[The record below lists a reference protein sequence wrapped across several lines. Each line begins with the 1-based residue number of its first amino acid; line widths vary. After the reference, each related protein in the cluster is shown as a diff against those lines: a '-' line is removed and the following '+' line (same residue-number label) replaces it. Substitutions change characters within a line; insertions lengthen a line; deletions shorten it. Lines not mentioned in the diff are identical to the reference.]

1 MKLFQLQDRFL
12 RLLRRFSSGRD
23 QPGGV
28 LIISGGGLGGTTLFS
43 HAIEQFLDLVEPGE
57 MVRLL
62 LNQGSDRLTLY
73 VSCSD

>member
-12 RLLRRFSSGRD
+12 RLLRRFSSRRD
-23 QPGGV
+23 QPSGV
-28 LIISGGGLGGTTLFS
+28 LIISGGGLGATTLFA
-43 HAIEQFLDLVEPGE
+43 HAIEQFLDSAEPGE

-73 VSCSD
+73 VSCKD

>member
-12 RLLRRFSSGRD
+12 RLLRRFSSRRD
-23 QPGGV
+23 QPSGV
-28 LIISGGGLGGTTLFS
+28 LIISSCGLGATTLFA
-43 HAIEQFLDLVEPGE
+43 HAIEKFLNLVEPGE

-73 VSCSD
+73 VSYKD

>member
-1 MKLFQLQDRFL
+1 MKLCQLQDRFL

-28 LIISGGGLGGTTLFS
+28 LIISGGGLGDTTLFA

-73 VSCSD
+73 VSYKD

>member
-1 MKLFQLQDRFL
+1 MKLFQLQDQFL
-12 RLLRRFSSGRD
+12 RLRRRVAKRRG
-23 QPGGV
+23 QPGDI
-28 LIISGGGLGGTTLFS
+28 LILSGGGLGDTTLFA

-73 VSCSD
+73 VSYAD